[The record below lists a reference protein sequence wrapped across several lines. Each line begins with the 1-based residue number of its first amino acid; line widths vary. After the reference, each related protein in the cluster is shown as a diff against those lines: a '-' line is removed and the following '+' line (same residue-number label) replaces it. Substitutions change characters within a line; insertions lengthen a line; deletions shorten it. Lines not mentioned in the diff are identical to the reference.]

1 MKNIRKYL
9 VLAIVVLMAFSLA
22 ACGNTAESSKTPDN
36 PDANMVTIQHELGET
51 SLESK
56 PERVVVFD
64 YGLLDALDKIG
75 ANVVGLPK
83 ATLPNY
89 LEKYAADEYTD
100 TGTLKEP
107 NFETIFEL
115 KPDLILISTRQLD
128 LYDEFKAIAPT
139 VYLTID
145 GGDYMGSFRNNM
157 EVLGRIFEEED
168 FFAGEV
174 EKIDDA
180 IKALNEEASSL
191 DKTALFLMVNEG
203 SLSVY
208 GLGSR
213 YGMLYNEFGF
223 KPADENIESATH
235 GQKVSF
241 EYIVDVNPDYLLVM
255 DRADVTGGE
264 SSSGILDNQLIQAT
278 DTYKNDNISYLD
290 AHIWYVSSGGI
301 TGTMRMVE
309 QVTEAIK

>member
-1 MKNIRKYL
+1 MEKWFIRNNGIDFTKIARDL
-9 VLAIVVLMAFSLA
+9 KIS
-22 ACGNTAESSKTPDN
+22 EIISK
-36 PDANMVTIQHELGET
+36 
-51 SLESK
+51 
-56 PERVVVFD
+56 
-64 YGLLDALDKIG
+64 
-75 ANVVGLPK
+75 
-83 ATLPNY
+83 
-89 LEKYAADEYTD
+89 
-100 TGTLKEP
+100 
-107 NFETIFEL
+107 
-115 KPDLILISTRQLD
+115 ILINR
-128 LYDEFKAIAPT
+128 E
-139 VYLTID
+139 VYK
-145 GGDYMGSFRNNM
+145 Y
-157 EVLGRIFEEED
+157 
-168 FFAGEV
+168 
-174 EKIDDA
+174 
-180 IKALNEEASSL
+180 
-191 DKTALFLMVNEG
+191 EG

-241 EYIVDVNPDYLLVM
+241 EYIVEVNPDYLFVM

-278 DTYKNDNISYLD
+278 DAYKNDNISYLD